1 MFNSKVNAKASDAGK
16 LAGRARDASATAAQA
31 AAQTAQ
37 AATAQAAQ
45 TAQAAAAQAAQA
57 AQAAA
62 QTAAQGIGKSVRQG
76 VYTARGWAAPRLENA
91 ADYCTETVAPRVST
105 ALRST
110 ARQVSPDAASPK
122 RRIRSVLS
130 WPVLA
135 VAVLAGAGAIAA
147 LVRKKYRAA
156 MNDDARAD
164 DAADVEA
171 GATESDAADGSAAST
186 STAPG
191 ESEANGTAPSH
202 DINASAGL
210 NGQVPASGR

>member
-1 MFNSKVNAKASDAGK
+1 MFNSKVNTKASDAGK
-16 LAGRARDASATAAQA
+16 LAGRARDASTTAAQA
-31 AAQTAQ
+31 TAQTAQ
-37 AATAQAAQ
+37 AT
-45 TAQAAAAQAAQA
+45 AAQAAQA

-62 QTAAQGIGKSVRQG
+62 QTAAQGVGKSVRQG

-91 ADYCTETVAPRVST
+91 ADYCTTTVAPRVST

-110 ARQVSPDAASPK
+110 ARQVSPEDASPK
-122 RRIRSVLS
+122 RRVRSVLS

-147 LVRKKYRAA
+147 LVRQKYRAA
-156 MNDDARAD
+156 MNDNAQAD

-171 GATESDAADGSAAST
+171 GAAEKDAEVRDTADGSSAST
-186 STAPG
+186 STASSG
-191 ESEANGTAPSH
+191 SEVNETAPSP
-202 DINASAGL
+202 DMNASAGL